1 MTAVRADTRQLSVPA
16 GGAESAAALWRH
28 ARCNATF
35 IMRTMTLQS
44 IERRARGAEFDY
56 GFRPMRNARWYKRA
70 QAWLLSRTNRRYE
83 VMVADEKRALLSPL
97 AGTVLEI
104 GPGGGNNLAF
114 LQRQHGIRWIGVE
127 PNPFFHERLRAR
139 GGRLGIEVD
148 VRAATAEALPV
159 ADHSVDAVVSTLV
172 LCSVH
177 DPEAALREVR
187 RVLRPGGRFVFVEH
201 VAAPRGTGL
210 CLAQRTLRPV
220 WRAFSDNCHPD
231 RDTGRLIA
239 AAGFADVELRRFRL
253 PVPIMGP
260 HIAGV
265 ARV

>member
-1 MTAVRADTRQLSVPA
+1 MTI
-16 GGAESAAALWRH
+16 ESL
-28 ARCNATF
+28 
-35 IMRTMTLQS
+35 
-44 IERRARGAEFDY
+44 ERRSRNEQLDY

-83 VMVADEKRALLSPL
+83 AMVAEEKRGLLTAL

-114 LQRQHGIRWIGVE
+114 LARGVRWIGVE

-139 GGRLGIEVD
+139 GERLGIDVD
-148 VRAATAEALPV
+148 VRPATAEALPA
-159 ADHSVDAVVSTLV
+159 ADHSVDAVISSLV
-172 LCSVH
+172 LCSVR
-177 DPEAALREVR
+177 DPAAALREVR

-210 CLAQRTLRPV
+210 HAVQRALRPV
-220 WRAFSDNCHPD
+220 WGALSDGCHPD
-231 RDTGRLIA
+231 RDTGRLIEE
-239 AAGFADVELRRFRL
+239 AGFAGVELRRFKL

-265 ARV
+265 ARG